1 MVKHSWKAYFRRQ
14 EETAVLAQRLCTT
27 EEQLPR
33 YSESENQE
41 PDCKT
46 TDQFLSNS
54 EESKVNQKTES
65 DKGNTRTEKMNF
77 DQKTEFKKSDLV
89 ELLDIARDTA
99 LEPYRPPKLAG
110 LLDSARGESFKK
122 FPIQRTELPQ
132 CVALSIPFEKL
143 SQLGPTELLC
153 IARITPYQKL
163 PKLEL
168 MKLSKL
174 DLVDLLREARKE
186 FNKRYSKPDSS
197 KQVTRRNEGQPANTA
212 HSSSQIENENDPLSQ
227 ARGQTRREIGTTVA
241 KSHELYK
248 IGRAHV

>member
-77 DQKTEFKKSDLV
+77 DQKTEFKKGNTKTEMRKVDQQAKIRKRAVQNQLDKSEKFWLNRKLLNRLDYETDEYLEELEKSDLV

-99 LEPYRPPKLAG
+99 LEPYQNSPGCLTVHGAN
-110 LLDSARGESFKK
+110 
-122 FPIQRTELPQ
+122 
-132 CVALSIPFEKL
+132 
-143 SQLGPTELLC
+143 
-153 IARITPYQKL
+153 
-163 PKLEL
+163 
-168 MKLSKL
+168 
-174 DLVDLLREARKE
+174 LLRSFPYNAPSCH
-186 FNKRYSKPDSS
+186 N
-197 KQVTRRNEGQPANTA
+197 V
-212 HSSSQIENENDPLSQ
+212 
-227 ARGQTRREIGTTVA
+227 
-241 KSHELYK
+241 
-248 IGRAHV
+248 